1 MVGMEGIM
9 GGAEHFVRAP
19 GWEWY
24 ILAYFFLAG
33 LTGGC
38 YAIATL
44 LRHWGGPAQLALW
57 RLGFLVAFPT
67 LVVCPLLL
75 TLDLGQPVRFW
86 HMLVDTTPGGTPIT
100 LRYWSPMSVGVWALL
115 VYGVFA
121 TVSFL
126 EVLVLQR
133 VIRHPLGPRLASLL
147 EGPGGRAFNVVG
159 AVLGLLVASYTGVL
173 LSVSNQPV
181 WSDTWA
187 LGGLFLASG
196 FSGSLALLG
205 LLARRQGAT
214 AGESWLQPVESYVA
228 VLELALLL
236 VFGVTV
242 AFAGTLGVAVRFPWL
257 LLWLVVLVSLVPPL
271 SALSGR
277 RLLAAGSGQ
286 AGLAAVAVPV
296 LVLVGVLA
304 LRMAVIFSAQL

>member
-1 MVGMEGIM
+1 M
-9 GGAEHFVRAP
+9 GTMGAEHFVRAP

-67 LVVCPLLL
+67 LVLCPILL
-75 TLDLGQPVRFW
+75 TADLGQPSRFW
-86 HMLVDTTPGGTPIT
+86 HMIVDTTPGSTPIT

-126 EVLVLQR
+126 EVLVLEHT
-133 VIRHPLGPRLASLL
+133 IRHPLGLRLAAVLS
-147 EGPGGRAFNVVG
+147 GGAGRAFNVAG
-159 AVLGLLVASYTGVL
+159 AVLGVLVASYTGIL

-205 LLARRQGAT
+205 LLARRRGAA
-214 AGESWLQPVESYVA
+214 AGEAWLQPVESYVA
-228 VLELALLL
+228 VLELALLAVFLLTL
-236 VFGVTV
+236 VPIGTV
-242 AFAGTLGVAVRFPWL
+242 GVALRFPWL
-257 LLWLVVLVSLVPPL
+257 LLWLLVLVSLVPPL
-271 SALSGR
+271 STLSGR
-277 RLLAAGSGQ
+277 RLLAGPGSAGFY
-286 AGLAAVAVPV
+286 AVAVPV
-296 LVLVGVLA
+296 LTLVGVLA
-304 LRMAVIFSAQL
+304 LRMAVIFSAQF